1 MVISLLSVELYFP
14 ENGSLKEKRQYLR
27 SIKDKVRASFN
38 VSVAEVDYHDLW
50 QRSKLA
56 FVCVAVDRA
65 SAEEVLKGVVKFL
78 ERYYSDFILDVKVD
92 YIKPALA

>member
-1 MVISLLSVELYFP
+1 MVLGVLKVELYFP

-38 VSVAEVDYHDLW
+38 VSVAEVEHQDLW

-56 FVCVAVDRA
+56 FACVSKEHTVV
-65 SAEEVLKGVVKFL
+65 EETLSKVLKLLESKYSEFL
-78 ERYYSDFILDVKVD
+78 LSFEKEFISL
-92 YIKPALA
+92 